1 MGIIELYSSIT
12 EENTVAQDNVQSD
25 YDNVLDDV
33 AMNRAEIQRIA
44 DLQDHTAYQV
54 AEYINLSTHLN
65 TVV

>member
-33 AMNRAEIQRIA
+33 AMNRAQFVGF
-44 DLQDHTAYQV
+44 DTKSKCFL
-54 AEYINLSTHLN
+54 INSSFPVCVL
-65 TVV
+65 